1 MRFLAGFIIV
11 LGCWTYNYAQEL
23 NATVRVTTPKLQ
35 KADPRIFRTLEADI
49 TDLLN
54 NTAWTK
60 DRFES
65 DERINMTVNFAITT
79 ELEDNQFKA
88 TMNIQ
93 SFRPV
98 FGSDYQT
105 SLFTFQDKEITF
117 SYVDGQPLRY
127 APNVFSDN
135 LTAVIAYFA
144 YVVIAMDYDSFGLF
158 AGDPYYEAAQ
168 EIINTLP
175 TGYSNDA
182 GWTSIGRNKNRYW
195 LIENMLSARVKG
207 LRKAIYDYHLQSL
220 DVMHKNSA
228 DARDVMLK
236 SIELLEQVNTSYPN
250 SMVLSLFSGT
260 KSKEIVDIFAN
271 ASSQQKTRIYQIM
284 TKIDPS
290 NANQYQTLTR

>member
-1 MRFLAGFIIV
+1 MRFILLFLWCGWSV
-11 LGCWTYNYAQEL
+11 TTVAQEL

-35 KADPRIFRTLEADI
+35 TTDPRIFRTLEADL

-54 NTAWTK
+54 NTSWTQ
-60 DRFES
+60 DRFETN
-65 DERINMTVNFAITT
+65 ERINMTVNFAITS
-79 ELEDNQFKA
+79 ELGDNQFKA
-88 TMNIQ
+88 TMNVQ
-93 SFRPV
+93 SLRPV

-105 SLFTFQDKEITF
+105 SMFTFQDKEITF
-117 SYVDGQPLRY
+117 VYLDGQPLRY

-135 LTAVIAYFA
+135 LTAVISYYAYL
-144 YVVIAMDYDSFGLF
+144 VIAMDYDSFGLF
-158 AGDPYYEAAQ
+158 SGDPYYAAAQ

-175 TGYSNDA
+175 TGYSNDP

-195 LIENMLSARVKG
+195 LIENMQSARVKG

-228 DARDVMLK
+228 GARDVMLK

-260 KSKEIVDIFAN
+260 KAKEIVDIFAN
-271 ASSQQKTRIYQIM
+271 ASSQQKSRIYQIM

-290 NANQYQTLTR
+290 NSQQYQNLTR

>member
-1 MRFLAGFIIV
+1 MRFILLFLWCAWSV
-11 LGCWTYNYAQEL
+11 TTVAQEL

-35 KADPRIFRTLEADI
+35 TTDPRIFRTLEADL

-54 NTAWTK
+54 NTSWTQ
-60 DRFES
+60 DRFETN
-65 DERINMTVNFAITT
+65 ERINMTVNFAITS
-79 ELEDNQFKA
+79 ELGDNQFKA
-88 TMNIQ
+88 TMNVQ
-93 SFRPV
+93 SLRPV

-105 SLFTFQDKEITF
+105 SMFTFQDKEITF
-117 SYVDGQPLRY
+117 IYLDGQPLRY

-135 LTAVIAYFA
+135 LTAVISYYAYL
-144 YVVIAMDYDSFGLF
+144 VIAMDYDSFGLF
-158 AGDPYYEAAQ
+158 SGDPYYAAAQ

-175 TGYSNDA
+175 TGYSNDP

-195 LIENMLSARVKG
+195 LIENMQSARVKG

-228 DARDVMLK
+228 GARDVMLK

-260 KSKEIVDIFAN
+260 KAKEIVDIFAN
-271 ASSQQKTRIYQIM
+271 ASSQQKSRIYQIM

-290 NANQYQTLTR
+290 NSQQYQNLTR

>member
-1 MRFLAGFIIV
+1 MRFILLFLWCAWSV
-11 LGCWTYNYAQEL
+11 TTVAQEL

-35 KADPRIFRTLEADI
+35 TTDPRIFRTLEADL

-54 NTAWTK
+54 NTSWTQ
-60 DRFES
+60 DRFET
-65 DERINMTVNFAITT
+65 DERINMTVNFAITS
-79 ELEDNQFKA
+79 ELGDNQFKA
-88 TMNIQ
+88 TMNVQ
-93 SFRPV
+93 SLRPV

-105 SLFTFQDKEITF
+105 SMFTFQDKEITF
-117 SYVDGQPLRY
+117 IYLDGQPLRY

-135 LTAVIAYFA
+135 LTAVISYYAYL
-144 YVVIAMDYDSFGLF
+144 VIAMDYDSFGLF
-158 AGDPYYEAAQ
+158 SGDPYYAAAQ

-175 TGYSNDA
+175 TGYSNDP

-195 LIENMLSARVKG
+195 LIENMQSARVKG

-228 DARDVMLK
+228 GARDVMLK

-260 KSKEIVDIFAN
+260 KAKEIVDIFAN
-271 ASSQQKTRIYQIM
+271 ASSQQKSRIYQIM

-290 NANQYQTLTR
+290 NSQQYQNLTR

>member
-1 MRFLAGFIIV
+1 MRLILLLVWCGWSVVAV
-11 LGCWTYNYAQEL
+11 AQEL
-23 NATVRVTTPKLQ
+23 KATVRVTTPKLQ
-35 KADPRIFRTLEADI
+35 TTDPRIFRTLEADL

-54 NTAWTK
+54 NTSWTQ
-60 DRFES
+60 DRFEPQ
-65 DERINMTVNFAITT
+65 ERINMTVNFAITN
-79 ELEDNQFKA
+79 ELGDNQFKA

-105 SLFTFQDKEITF
+105 SMFTFQDKEITF
-117 SYVDGQPLRY
+117 TYLDGQPLRY

-135 LTAVIAYFA
+135 LTAVISYYAYM
-144 YVVIAMDYDSFGLF
+144 VIAMDYDSFGLF
-158 AGDPYYEAAQ
+158 SGDPYYAAAQ

-175 TGYSNDA
+175 TGYSNDP

-195 LIENMLSARVKG
+195 LIENMQSARVKG

-228 DARDVMLK
+228 GARDVMLK

-260 KSKEIVDIFAN
+260 KAKEIVDIFAN
-271 ASSQQKTRIYQIM
+271 ASSQQKSRIYQIM

-290 NANQYQTLTR
+290 NSQQYQNLTR

>member
-1 MRFLAGFIIV
+1 MRFILLFLWCGWSV
-11 LGCWTYNYAQEL
+11 TTVAQEL

-35 KADPRIFRTLEADI
+35 TTDPRIFRTLEADL

-54 NTAWTK
+54 NTSWTQ
-60 DRFES
+60 DRFET
-65 DERINMTVNFAITT
+65 DERINMTVNFAITS
-79 ELEDNQFKA
+79 ELGDNQFKA

-93 SFRPV
+93 SLRPV

-105 SLFTFQDKEITF
+105 SMFTFQDKEITF
-117 SYVDGQPLRY
+117 VYLDGQPLRY

-135 LTAVIAYFA
+135 LTAVISYYAYL
-144 YVVIAMDYDSFGLF
+144 VIAMDYDSFGLF
-158 AGDPYYEAAQ
+158 SGDPYYAAAQ

-175 TGYSNDA
+175 TGYSNDP

-195 LIENMLSARVKG
+195 LIENMQSARVKG

-228 DARDVMLK
+228 GARDVMLK

-260 KSKEIVDIFAN
+260 KAKEIVDIFAN
-271 ASSQQKTRIYQIM
+271 ASSQQKSRIYQIM

-290 NANQYQTLTR
+290 NSQQYQNLTR

>member
-1 MRFLAGFIIV
+1 MRFILLFLWCGWSV
-11 LGCWTYNYAQEL
+11 TTVAQEL

-35 KADPRIFRTLEADI
+35 TTDPRIFRTLEADL

-54 NTAWTK
+54 NTSWTQ
-60 DRFES
+60 DRFET
-65 DERINMTVNFAITT
+65 DERINMTVNFAITS
-79 ELEDNQFKA
+79 ELGDNQFKA

-93 SFRPV
+93 SLRPV

-105 SLFTFQDKEITF
+105 SMFTFQDKEITF
-117 SYVDGQPLRY
+117 IYLDGQPLRY

-135 LTAVIAYFA
+135 LTAVISYYAYL
-144 YVVIAMDYDSFGLF
+144 VIAMDYDSFGLF
-158 AGDPYYEAAQ
+158 SGDPYYAAAQ

-175 TGYSNDA
+175 TGYSNDP

-195 LIENMLSARVKG
+195 LIENMQSARVKG

-228 DARDVMLK
+228 GARDVMLK

-260 KSKEIVDIFAN
+260 KAKEIVDIFAN
-271 ASSQQKTRIYQIM
+271 ASSQQKSRIYQIM

-290 NANQYQTLTR
+290 NSQQYQNLTR

>member
-1 MRFLAGFIIV
+1 MRFILLFLWCAWSV
-11 LGCWTYNYAQEL
+11 TTVAQEL

-35 KADPRIFRTLEADI
+35 TTDPRIFRTLEADL

-54 NTAWTK
+54 NTSWTQ
-60 DRFES
+60 DRFETN
-65 DERINMTVNFAITT
+65 ERINMTVNFAITS
-79 ELEDNQFKA
+79 ELGDNQFKA
-88 TMNIQ
+88 TMNVQ
-93 SFRPV
+93 SLRPV

-105 SLFTFQDKEITF
+105 SMFTFQDKEITF
-117 SYVDGQPLRY
+117 VYLDGQPLRY

-135 LTAVIAYFA
+135 LTAVISYYAYL
-144 YVVIAMDYDSFGLF
+144 VIAMDYDSFGLF
-158 AGDPYYEAAQ
+158 SGDPYYAAAQ

-175 TGYSNDA
+175 TGYSNDP

-195 LIENMLSARVKG
+195 LIENMQSARVKG

-228 DARDVMLK
+228 GARDVMLK

-260 KSKEIVDIFAN
+260 KAKEIVDIFAN
-271 ASSQQKTRIYQIM
+271 ASSQQKSRIYQIM

-290 NANQYQTLTR
+290 NSQQYQNLTR

>member
-1 MRFLAGFIIV
+1 MRFILLFLWCAWSV
-11 LGCWTYNYAQEL
+11 TTVAQEL

-35 KADPRIFRTLEADI
+35 TTDPRIFRTLEADL

-54 NTAWTK
+54 NTSWTQ
-60 DRFES
+60 DRFETN
-65 DERINMTVNFAITT
+65 ERINMTVNFAITS
-79 ELEDNQFKA
+79 ELGDNQFKA

-93 SFRPV
+93 SLRPV

-105 SLFTFQDKEITF
+105 SMFTFQDKEITF
-117 SYVDGQPLRY
+117 VYLDGQPLRY

-135 LTAVIAYFA
+135 LTAVISYYAYL
-144 YVVIAMDYDSFGLF
+144 VIAMDYDSFGLF
-158 AGDPYYEAAQ
+158 SGDPYYAAAQ

-175 TGYSNDA
+175 TGYSNDP

-195 LIENMLSARVKG
+195 LIENMQSARVKG

-228 DARDVMLK
+228 GARDVMLK

-260 KSKEIVDIFAN
+260 KAKEIVDIFAN
-271 ASSQQKTRIYQIM
+271 ASSQQKSRIYQIM

-290 NANQYQTLTR
+290 NSQQYQNLTR

>member
-1 MRFLAGFIIV
+1 MRFILLFLWCGWSV
-11 LGCWTYNYAQEL
+11 TTVAQEL

-35 KADPRIFRTLEADI
+35 TTDPRIFRTLEADL

-54 NTAWTK
+54 NTSWTQ
-60 DRFES
+60 DRFET
-65 DERINMTVNFAITT
+65 DERINMTVNFAITS
-79 ELEDNQFKA
+79 ELGDNQFKA
-88 TMNIQ
+88 TMNVQ
-93 SFRPV
+93 SLRPV

-105 SLFTFQDKEITF
+105 SMFTFQDKEITF
-117 SYVDGQPLRY
+117 IYLDGQPLRY

-135 LTAVIAYFA
+135 LTAVISYYAYL
-144 YVVIAMDYDSFGLF
+144 VIAMDYDSFGLF
-158 AGDPYYEAAQ
+158 SGDPYYAAAQ

-175 TGYSNDA
+175 TGYSNDP

-195 LIENMLSARVKG
+195 LIENMQSARVKG

-228 DARDVMLK
+228 GARDVMLK

-260 KSKEIVDIFAN
+260 KAKEIVDIFAN
-271 ASSQQKTRIYQIM
+271 ASSQQKSRIYQIM

-290 NANQYQTLTR
+290 NSQQYQNLTR

>member
-1 MRFLAGFIIV
+1 MRFILLFLWCGWSV
-11 LGCWTYNYAQEL
+11 TTVAQEL

-35 KADPRIFRTLEADI
+35 TTDPRIFRTLEADL

-54 NTAWTK
+54 NTSWTQ
-60 DRFES
+60 DRFET
-65 DERINMTVNFAITT
+65 DERINMTVNFAITS
-79 ELEDNQFKA
+79 ELGDNQFKA
-88 TMNIQ
+88 TMNVQ
-93 SFRPV
+93 SLRPV

-105 SLFTFQDKEITF
+105 SMFTFQDKEITF
-117 SYVDGQPLRY
+117 VYLDGQPLRY

-135 LTAVIAYFA
+135 LTAVISYYAYL
-144 YVVIAMDYDSFGLF
+144 VIAMDYDSFGLF
-158 AGDPYYEAAQ
+158 SGDPYYAAAQ

-175 TGYSNDA
+175 TGYSNDP

-195 LIENMLSARVKG
+195 LIENMQSARVKG

-228 DARDVMLK
+228 GARDVMLK

-260 KSKEIVDIFAN
+260 KAKEIVDIFAN
-271 ASSQQKTRIYQIM
+271 ASSQQKSRIYQIM

-290 NANQYQTLTR
+290 NSQQYQNLTR

>member
-1 MRFLAGFIIV
+1 MRFILLFLWCAWSV
-11 LGCWTYNYAQEL
+11 TTVAQEL

-35 KADPRIFRTLEADI
+35 TTDPRIFRTLEADL

-54 NTAWTK
+54 NTSWTQ
-60 DRFES
+60 DRFET
-65 DERINMTVNFAITT
+65 DERINMTVNFAITS
-79 ELEDNQFKA
+79 ELGDNQFKA

-93 SFRPV
+93 SLRPV

-105 SLFTFQDKEITF
+105 SMFTFQDKEITF
-117 SYVDGQPLRY
+117 IYLDGQPLRY

-135 LTAVIAYFA
+135 LTAVISYYAYL
-144 YVVIAMDYDSFGLF
+144 VIAMDYDSFGLF
-158 AGDPYYEAAQ
+158 SGDPYYAAAQ

-175 TGYSNDA
+175 TGYSNDP

-195 LIENMLSARVKG
+195 LIENMQSARVKG

-228 DARDVMLK
+228 GARDVMLK

-260 KSKEIVDIFAN
+260 KAKEIVDIFAN
-271 ASSQQKTRIYQIM
+271 ASSQQKSRIYQIM

-290 NANQYQTLTR
+290 NSQQYQNLTR